1 MDPQRLFFVAAAV
14 VQFALWLVFAG
25 RYKTPA
31 SMPSVTVL
39 RYGGGLRLFSL
50 AVAFAVPTW
59 TIVFFAMAPGQRA
72 SPVPIGITFL
82 VCGFVV
88 GILMMETQ
96 GAYLIVADNTI
107 TSLSPWRRR
116 REWRWHEIEQVTFSR
131 LHWSLELHGPRQ
143 EVVRAS
149 LFLVGI
155 GDLARAI
162 LRHVSGIKC
171 APARKLLDR
180 LAK

>member
-14 VQFALWLVFAG
+14 AQFALWLVFAG
-25 RYKTPA
+25 RYKPPA
-31 SMPSVTVL
+31 PTAGSTVL
-39 RYGGGLRLFSL
+39 RYGGALRLFSL
-50 AVAFAVPTW
+50 AFAFAVPVGTVV
-59 TIVFFAMAPGQRA
+59 IFAVVRGNDA
-72 SPVPIGITFL
+72 SPIPLGITLL

-96 GAYLIVADNTI
+96 GVFMIVADDKI
-107 TSLSPWRRR
+107 ISLSPWRRR

-143 EVVRAS
+143 ETIRAS

-162 LRHVSGIKC
+162 LRRVSGIKC
-171 APARKLLDR
+171 APARKRLDR

>member
-25 RYKTPA
+25 RYKTPTT
-31 SMPSVTVL
+31 PGVTVL
-39 RYGGGLRLFSL
+39 RYGGPLRILGLV
-50 AVAFAVPTW
+50 VAF
-59 TIVFFAMAPGQRA
+59 TIPLVTIGVFIKAPGQLA

-82 VCGFVV
+82 VCGFAGGV
-88 GILMMETQ
+88 LLMETQ
-96 GAYLIVADNTI
+96 GAYVLVADDTI

-131 LHWSLELHGPRQ
+131 LHWSLALHGPRQ
-143 EVVRAS
+143 EIIRAS

-155 GDLARAI
+155 SDLARAI

-171 APARKLLDR
+171 APARKRLDR
-180 LAK
+180 MTK